1 MKNLYL
7 SLFLFFASS
16 NIIAQTSSNS
26 NQMKPVYADFA
37 YANPS
42 RDTLFLSIDGNE
54 MGRRTYLI
62 WEGDPNWDK
71 KNPVVFLV
79 PQDFIDQ
86 RKSIY
91 MNIDSES
98 NNRLRAKK
106 NRK

>member
-1 MKNLYL
+1 
-7 SLFLFFASS
+7 
-16 NIIAQTSSNS
+16 
-26 NQMKPVYADFA
+26 
-37 YANPS
+37 
-42 RDTLFLSIDGNE
+42 

-71 KNPVVFLV
+71 KNPVVLLV

>member
-7 SLFLFFASS
+7 PLVLFFASGS
-16 NIIAQTSSNS
+16 IVAQTSYKSDIIN
-26 NQMKPVYADFA
+26 PVYADFA

-62 WEGDPNWDK
+62 WEGDPNWDR
-71 KNPVVFLV
+71 KNPIVLLV
-79 PQDFIDQ
+79 PQEFIDQ

-91 MNIDSES
+91 LNTDSES
-98 NNRLRAKK
+98 NNRSRTKR